1 MRRSMTALLL
11 LACALACAGCAREKR
26 EDKRAMEEQMR
37 AQSSKEESNLHRQA
51 AVIQM
56 RIDEM
61 QRVHRTF
68 TAGGDVHNITFF
80 LDGPE
85 LALIDESVTSGGT
98 TARNRFYYAG
108 GRLFLYLEQR
118 KSTIETGP
126 GTSTQQMSELNI
138 AYGGGENMLS
148 ATKTVDDRKMKV
160 EAEEVS
166 RILQR
171 GRELF
176 AISTSSSFIID
187 SLSATAIDSLQQ
199 GKGAGSVGVRVETA
213 NPAATSATAAQMPT
227 QSGKTPGIASP
238 APAAKTA
245 VKPGTPVKA
254 QPAPAA
260 QTPGR
265 QQAQAPAQKN
275 VKTPAGD
282 ASDEGPQRI
291 LFQKGSTSADI
302 KGALTAAGTWQY
314 IIWAHNGQVMSVSL
328 PSSDPTVRF
337 ELHNDAGR
345 ISGRTAKWSG
355 TVPRTGNYVIRLS
368 GNGGAAYTLRTD
380 IQ

>member
-37 AQSSKEESNLHRQA
+37 EQSSKEESNLHRQA
-51 AVIQM
+51 AIIQM

-85 LALIDESVTSGGT
+85 LALIDEAVTSGST
-98 TARNRFYYAG
+98 VARNRFYYAG

-126 GTSTQQMSELNI
+126 GTSTQQTSELNI

-148 ATKTVDDRKMKV
+148 AIRTVDDRKMKV
-160 EAEEVS
+160 EADEVS

-199 GKGAGSVGVRVETA
+199 RTGAGSAGVRVETA
-213 NPAATSATAAQMPT
+213 NPATAASATQAPPQTGKGQGAAPPVPT
-227 QSGKTPGIASP
+227 
-238 APAAKTA
+238 AKTA
-245 VKPGTPVKA
+245 VQSGTPAKT

-260 QTPGR
+260 QTQGR
-265 QQAQAPAQKN
+265 PQTQAPAPKPG
-275 VKTPAGD
+275 KTPAGD

-314 IIWAHNGQVMSVSL
+314 IIWARTGQTMSVSL

-355 TVPRTGNYVIRLS
+355 TVPRTGNYVIRLT
-368 GNGGAAYTLRTD
+368 GNGGASYTLRTD